1 MAFLSGKQAF
11 LEILKEEG
19 VEVMFGNPGTTELPL
34 MDGLAREPKIRYILA
49 LQEAVAIAMADG
61 YAQAS
66 GKLAAVNV
74 HTSPGLGNSMG
85 MLYDAM
91 KAGSPLLLTAGQHDQ
106 AMNLTE
112 PILWSEL
119 TPVARPW
126 VKWAHEITRL
136 EDLPRAVRRAAKTA
150 LAHPTGP
157 VFISLPVDVLNAERE
172 LDLLA
177 PTRIAPRTRGD
188 KAAVE
193 AAADLLAKAK
203 RPILIAGDAIAHGDA
218 LNEMVEVAELL
229 GAPVYTECIPSTCS
243 FPFTHPLYQGPF
255 ARLGGPIRALLM
267 QHDLLFSVGGDLFT
281 LSLPSDVEPMPEGLP
296 LIHMDVDPWEIGKNY
311 PAQVAIA
318 GDPKATLPDL
328 AEALRRRLS
337 PATNKDARART
348 AALGAAMDKRRRAM
362 RETAAAEAGRTP
374 ISPLSL
380 VAAVVDAMP
389 EDAIVVDES
398 ISSGNGL
405 RELLRS
411 SDPRSFYGIRGGGI
425 GWGLPAALGVKLAQP
440 APAGGR
446 PHRRRQRHVH
456 QPGVLDGGARFDPRR
471 LRHLQQRVV
480 PHPEAAHARAEGLLG
495 GGRPLRRDGSR
506 ESHHRLRGPGEV
518 ARRAGRAGGK
528 DRRRRVPRCSAAS
541 PRAARIW
548 STRASTGRSRGSQR
562 ESSVPTISP
571 WVTVRAAKDARPRVR
586 RNGWLCRH
594 FDVVNLALRSRN
606 RYTVLAHA
614 FEMELDGLADLG
626 LHFFE
631 RSTGGNAP
639 GKIRDIRGVVALG
652 FLDHDRVPH
661 SHLTSSVHACE
672 GSSPN
677 LAQPL
682 SHAGLPPGPSGPPAF
697 DDVSRQAQRDQ
708 FPRIQRQGPTA
719 LVDLRAGKHF
729 FGQLR
734 QLFVLLGLHR
744 MSIDASKVRLQGA
757 ARCALSLVHW
767 PSSC

>member
-11 LEILKEEG
+11 LEILKQEG
-19 VEVMFGNPGTTELPL
+19 VELMFGNPGTTELPL

-193 AAADLLAKAK
+193 GAADLLAKAK

-229 GAPVYTECIPSTCS
+229 GAPVYTECVPSTCS

-296 LIHMDVDPWEIGKNY
+296 LVHMDVDPWEIGKNY

-328 AEALRRRLS
+328 AEALRRRLT
-337 PATNKDARART
+337 PAAKKDAQART
-348 AALGAAMDKRRRAM
+348 AALGVAMDKRRRAM

-380 VAAVVDAMP
+380 VAAIVDAMP

-398 ISSGNGL
+398 ISSGHGV

-440 APAGGR
+440 SR
-446 PHRRRQRHVH
+446 P
-456 QPGVLDGGARFDPRR
+456 
-471 LRHLQQRVV
+471 
-480 PHPEAAHARAEGLLG
+480 
-495 GGRPLRRDGSR
+495 
-506 ESHHRLRGPGEV
+506 
-518 ARRAGRAGGK
+518 
-528 DRRRRVPRCSAAS
+528 
-541 PRAARIW
+541 
-548 STRASTGRSRGSQR
+548 
-562 ESSVPTISP
+562 
-571 WVTVRAAKDARPRVR
+571 
-586 RNGWLCRH
+586 
-594 FDVVNLALRSRN
+594 
-606 RYTVLAHA
+606 
-614 FEMELDGLADLG
+614 
-626 LHFFE
+626 
-631 RSTGGNAP
+631 
-639 GKIRDIRGVVALG
+639 VVALIGDGSAMYTNQAFWTAAHDSIPVVYVIFNNASYRILKQRTLALKG
-652 FLDHDRVPH
+652 FSAEDDRYVAMDLVNPTIDYVGLAKSLGVPGE
-661 SHLTSSVHACE
+661 LVEKTADVGPAMQR
-672 GSSPN
+672 G
-677 LAQPL
+677 LA
-682 SHAGLPPGPSGPPAF
+682 SGGPY
-697 DDVSRQAQRDQ
+697 
-708 FPRIQRQGPTA
+708 
-719 LVDLRAGKHF
+719 LVDAH
-729 FGQLR
+729 
-734 QLFVLLGLHR
+734 
-744 MSIDASKVRLQGA
+744 IDGSFKG
-757 ARCALSLVHW
+757 
-767 PSSC
+767 